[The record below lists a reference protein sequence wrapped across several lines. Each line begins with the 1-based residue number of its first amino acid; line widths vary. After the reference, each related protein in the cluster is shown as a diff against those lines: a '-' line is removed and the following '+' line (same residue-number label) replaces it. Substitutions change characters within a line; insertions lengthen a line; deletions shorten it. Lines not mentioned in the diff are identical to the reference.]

1 MMAIPM
7 LLVAQQPTVTDIF
20 PDREIINADP
30 NTSIELTFDVDID
43 MATVNMA
50 TFQIMGRWSG
60 PSAGTREIV
69 DGNTIKFTPDEP
81 FFAGEMVMVNTT
93 KYIAA
98 TGGGFVEHGYAF
110 NFWIRTLPGGM
121 DLLLVDVI
129 EMRLENEGFIQ
140 CYGAYAGD
148 INDDGYSDLT
158 VVNED
163 AEDLRILLNDS
174 TGFFGDF
181 TLIDLPGS
189 NKPSPIHA
197 ADFNH
202 DGYIDVAVGSTQ
214 GPELSILMG
223 DGTGLFGPET
233 VYQSSGGV
241 RGLTLLDMNCDGWAD
256 IVTANRLGDNV
267 GFFMNEQDGTFADPY
282 FMEAESNKETAAA
295 SADMNEDGIM
305 DVVIGSYTG
314 SEIIVLLND
323 GEGNFTIASS
333 VTVNS
338 NPWMIGVGDVNG
350 DGHVD
355 VVSANAGGSNMSVV
369 MGNGLGQLGAPSYF
383 STGSFPLAIDLGDLD
398 GDGDLDMISSNYSG
412 VDYSLYEN
420 DGTGNFINPITYQA
434 QGAGSCAIFHD
445 RNNDGVMDITGI
457 DEIADLVILWENSLV
472 IEVGD
477 VDKKLPIRAFPN
489 PCEDVVYL
497 VGVAG
502 NSLVRVYDVS
512 GRLLLEETTSNG
524 QIDLSSIEERGMLV
538 LSVGVDNHIEHLQ
551 VIKR

>member
-1 MMAIPM
+1 
-7 LLVAQQPTVTDIF
+7 
-20 PDREIINADP
+20 
-30 NTSIELTFDVDID
+30 
-43 MATVNMA
+43 
-50 TFQIMGRWSG
+50 
-60 PSAGTREIV
+60 
-69 DGNTIKFTPDEP
+69 
-81 FFAGEMVMVNTT
+81 MVNTT
-93 KYIAA
+93 KYIAG
-98 TGGGFVEHGYAF
+98 TGGEFVEHGYAF

-129 EMRLENEGFIQ
+129 EMRMENESFIQ

-163 AEDLRILLNDS
+163 SEDLRILHNDG

-189 NKPSPIHA
+189 DKPSTNQA

-202 DGYIDVAVGSTQ
+202 DGYIDLAVGSTQ

-223 DGTGLFGPET
+223 DGTGLFGPEI

-241 RGLTLLDMNCDGWAD
+241 RGLTILDMNCDGWAD
-256 IVTANRLGDNV
+256 IVTANRLGDDV

-282 FMEAESNKETAAA
+282 FMEADSNKETAAA
-295 SADMNEDGIM
+295 TADMNEDGIM

-457 DEIADLVILWENSLV
+457 DEIADLVILWENSLLE
-472 IEVGD
+472 EVGD
-477 VDKKLPIRAFPN
+477 VDNKISIRAFPN
-489 PCEDVVYL
+489 PCEDMVYL
-497 VGVAG
+497 AGVAD
-502 NSLVRVYDVS
+502 NALVRVYDVS
-512 GRLLLEETTSNG
+512 GRLLLEETMSNG

-538 LSVGVDNHIEHLQ
+538 LSVVVENHIEHLQ
-551 VIKR
+551 VIKN